1 MSKAFKS
8 PKNIPTK
15 EQLLKY
21 YVEEDLP
28 ISYTAERLGASKES
42 VRRKLH
48 EYGIPLKPRGRIYGP
63 GADEYRRRKSKPKP
77 IEAKTK
83 PEPDRHPLITV
94 HAGGRVEGNY
104 WQNLNEFEADRARSK
119 MGGVEK

>member
-28 ISYTAERLGASKES
+28 IRHVAERLGASPES

-48 EYGIPLKPRGRIYGP
+48 EYGIPVKPRGRIYGP
-63 GADEYRRRKSKPKP
+63 GADEYRRRKNKPKS
-77 IEAKTK
+77 IELKAK
-83 PEPDRHPLITV
+83 PEPTQQQPLITV

-104 WQNLNEFEADRARSK
+104 WQNLIEFEAGRARTK
-119 MGGVEK
+119 